1 METKEIHSILDSYQT
16 GMAQPDEDVQI
27 EVGGTAL
34 EQQAPKQG
42 ETAPPSFYQRMR
54 QGIRMNPTVS
64 EDYTEQALASGFGTS
79 KYDTAYTPATDV
91 EHNRALG
98 QSWFAKVGTG
108 LAKGGVTAL
117 STLINTT
124 AGTLWGVGSG
134 LYELAADTNGN
145 GRSFMDTLDAGVNN
159 WVSEQ
164 TVKLQNWSEE
174 FFPNY
179 RTQEERTDKYQKE
192 WYKHI
197 GTGNFIG
204 DSILKNFGF
213 TIGAMGGGM
222 AWSKLLSKAMSRR
235 LAGNIM
241 KGVVAAADGD
251 EAATA
256 ELTRAL
262 EALKRGTVV
271 GVDASKLSGN
281 MLKAARQLNRA
292 EARLQLYG
300 ATISAMGE
308 GTVEGLMAK
317 DEFLQEQ
324 NTRIEQQFADEY
336 AAAEQT
342 VLASGNPE
350 FVRKRLYIQPDGSL
364 EPRLVLTPR
373 GEEERDRLRQEAA
386 DKYSDLTRFAEEQGE
401 RLASTTYLLN
411 LPILT
416 VSNVIQFGR
425 LFSGGWKTNRANAV
439 RGGMTINGDEI
450 TGAYRPKGS
459 VWGRTILN
467 SLKVAGTESAEEMLQ
482 GVASSGTKEVAR
494 HRLSSF
500 NDMGYDDEATH
511 SVRSWFSDMYSG
523 GVEYLADPKNWQ
535 EGFLGALTGL
545 FGIPGR
551 KWHGGIPEALR
562 DARDATRSSKEAADA
577 LNARVNSK
585 EFQDLWRGYIRHLK
599 FDNDMGRATTEDN
612 QYAWHT
618 ANDAQLISDVMMFAD
633 AGRLDDLDQLVSHY
647 GSISTA
653 DAQGIREILKGDG
666 KAADDFVKNA
676 SDSEVVERVKKQAD
690 KIKET
695 IQEYKDMYDAL
706 LARAPMGASDEFLR
720 ELVFTAQQV
729 KAFDRRFLQM
739 LGETLTAIDPFL
751 EAISSVNTE
760 TGEALTEEE
769 SKQRYEALRNN
780 YERIFAGTLIPVNL
794 PKDMQKSIDDSLNL
808 LEEMTKD
815 DTELHTK
822 VTDMRKLADD
832 RRNFYEKLRT
842 LQEPK
847 AQERFEEEAVTQE
860 RVDDAA
866 DEAAIQQETNELDT
880 LDKVKESYFKI
891 INAKERAQY
900 ADDLRRV
907 EDSNPSVKKFLE
919 IKRKYD
925 AFRKYIESNP
935 ITSPD
940 ITVNYAM
947 TYGLV
952 DDLLRNA
959 KNPEDFDTLPD
970 YMFPSEENFDS
981 RNTSILGLKSPTAYK
996 NAIAAVRKSMQEFLQ
1011 LESDTETRKTISPT
1025 PLEFTPAP
1033 ESVSEPTGRDAA
1045 QPGSLVPTPE
1055 PERKDDSSTEK
1066 SEVSVTFTG
1075 RAGDERTATYTL
1087 NKNGNGFEAGVK
1099 EGSNKLTVD
1108 VADMIDA
1115 GLSKGDFLV
1124 VEGLNESEFENG
1136 TFALATVNVDKDG
1149 SVTINGTINGK
1160 IAGILGSR
1168 GSDTKSVLRAIAP
1181 ELAKAL
1187 GVSETTETESSESE
1201 KADEDT
1207 QVESEVTKEEAG
1219 AAEAAAYDMV
1229 PDVPQS
1235 MQDERLTPN
1244 GTHYQ
1249 TPYYR
1254 TSVPEISTTEA
1265 KNARE
1270 AMKNKYWDARSKADL
1285 SDFVLSHPE
1294 YAPVWNALEQRGA
1307 FRYTATKLR
1316 VGDDILLAIDPKFP
1330 KYNGEDQILVCTR
1343 DSEGKLQVL
1352 NTLSY
1357 QGNQYFGLYAL
1368 RGRVKDEYDK
1378 FSKRNPNGVFVFS
1391 KKSRVWGLRGGL
1403 IDYDYSGKTENAV
1416 SQMAGHEDGSVV
1428 FLNREMS
1435 PVTVVGDGSLAE
1447 NNSGVLQNIID
1458 KSKQAKK
1465 GDKDKNTRVGTL
1477 YFLSQTGRGA
1487 VPIALNVRHF
1497 NEENMETDTPT
1508 FQKIRDSIS
1517 RIADI
1522 VRGVDM
1528 MPTVREFNDVVTE
1541 PVLDA
1546 EGNPVVDESG
1556 NPTTQPV
1563 METVLDENGKPVL
1576 DENGKETTRE
1586 KTEKVRRTET
1596 WEEFS
1601 ERQKEQIE
1609 EQNRKLHEELK
1620 TLRQE
1625 LDIHKWFFNI
1635 EEVNVKN
1642 DDGTT
1647 GTMVA
1652 LRVNNG
1658 AAAAEAG
1665 EQQKSYLIRPNQ
1677 ATDNQM
1683 LKFFA
1688 KLDCAV
1694 DVRLKAPEKSTDKTD
1709 KAANA
1714 ADKANI
1720 LAAFKKRVSDLFNEG
1735 VLTTNARKLHPK
1747 GTDFYFDAW
1756 DDAQHEFRPLTTA
1769 QAMLR
1774 EEQNRQE
1781 VEEQQIAE
1789 EGDGVPVIPEDA
1801 ESVEVVQRKD
1811 ENQSSESSPT
1821 EADVISMSGTQNN
1834 TSRFSLGAFDSSTS
1848 QQESQGT
1855 AADESGQTEQ
1865 EGQESEHKSEADRQ
1879 LDEIITKTYDELDA
1893 ADKKYLDKRGYSD
1906 ELYDTLNAE
1915 AKRKLWICM
1924 F

>member
-34 EQQAPKQG
+34 EQQAPEQ
-42 ETAPPSFYQRMR
+42 EEIAQPSFYQRMR
-54 QGIRMNPTVS
+54 QGIRTNPTVS

-159 WVSEQ
+159 WISEQ

-179 RTQEERTDKYQKE
+179 RTQEERADKYQKE

-197 GTGNFIG
+197 YTGNFIG

-439 RGGMTINGDEI
+439 RGRMTINGDEI

-599 FDNDMGRATTEDN
+599 FDNDMGRATAEDN

-647 GSISTA
+647 GSILEAS
-653 DAQGIREILKGDG
+653 DVQGIREMLKGDG

-676 SDSEVVERVKKQAD
+676 SDIDIAMRVKKQAD

-695 IQEYKDMYDAL
+695 IHEYKDMYDAL
-706 LARAPMGASDEFLR
+706 SARAPMGASDEFLR

-794 PKDMQKSIDDSLNL
+794 PKNMQKSIDDSLNL
-808 LEEMTKD
+808 LDETTKD
-815 DTELHTK
+815 DAELHTK
-822 VTDMRKLADD
+822 ITDMRKLADD

-996 NAIAAVRKSMQEFLQ
+996 NAIAAVRQSMQEFLQ
-1011 LESDTETRKTISPT
+1011 LESDTETRNTISPT

-1033 ESVSEPTGRDAA
+1033 ETVSEPTGRDAA

-1055 PERKDDSSTEK
+1055 PERKDDSSIEK
-1066 SEVSVTFTG
+1066 PEVSVTFTG
-1075 RAGDERTATYTL
+1075 KAGDERTATYTL

-1115 GLSKGDFLV
+1115 GLSEGDFLV

-1136 TFALATVNVDKDG
+1136 TFALDTVNVDKDG
-1149 SVTINGTINGK
+1149 DVTLNGTINGK
-1160 IAGILGSR
+1160 TAGILGSR

-1201 KADEDT
+1201 EAEEDT
-1207 QVESEVTKEEAG
+1207 QVESEVTKAEAG
-1219 AAEAAAYDMV
+1219 AAEAAAYGMV

-1244 GTHYQ
+1244 GIHYQ

-1265 KNARE
+1265 RKARE
-1270 AMKNKYWDARSKADL
+1270 AMKNSYWDARSKADL

-1316 VGDDILLAIDPKFP
+1316 VGDEILLAIDPTFP
-1330 KYNGEDQILVCTR
+1330 KYKGEDQILVCTR
-1343 DSEGKLQVL
+1343 DSDGKLQVL

-1368 RGRVKDEYDK
+1368 RDRVKAEYDK
-1378 FSKRNPNGVFVFS
+1378 FSKTNPNGIFVFS

-1458 KSKQAKK
+1458 KSKQAEK
-1465 GDKDKNTRVGTL
+1465 GDKEKKTRVGTL

-1497 NEENMETDTPT
+1497 NEENMETDTPI
-1508 FQKIRDSIS
+1508 FQKIRESIS

-1541 PVLDA
+1541 PVLNT
-1546 EGNPVVDESG
+1546 E
-1556 NPTTQPV
+1556 
-1563 METVLDENGKPVL
+1563 GKPVL

-1586 KTEKVRRTET
+1586 NTEKVTRTET
-1596 WEEFS
+1596 WEEFG
-1601 ERQKEQIE
+1601 ERQKVQIE
-1609 EQNRKLHEELK
+1609 EQNKKLHDELK

-1658 AAAAEAG
+1658 AAAAKAG

-1688 KLDCAV
+1688 KLDCTV
-1694 DVRLKAPEKSTDKTD
+1694 DVRLQTPKKGIQEAGT
-1709 KAANA
+1709 A
-1714 ADKANI
+1714 ADI
-1720 LAAFKKRVSDLFNEG
+1720 AAEAEALSVFKNRVSELFNEG
-1735 VLTTNARKLHPK
+1735 VLTTNARTLHPK

-1756 DDAQHEFRPLTTA
+1756 DDTQQEFRPLTTA
-1769 QAMLR
+1769 QVMLR
-1774 EEQNRQE
+1774 KEQDRQE

-1789 EGDGVPVIPEDA
+1789 KNNSVPVIPEGV
-1801 ESVEVVQRKD
+1801 ESVEEILNGDKVNASD
-1811 ENQSSESSPT
+1811 YIP
-1821 EADVISMSGTQNN
+1821 DD
-1834 TSRFSLGAFDSSTS
+1834 SLLFGD
-1848 QQESQGT
+1848 ESQSGDG
-1855 AADESGQTEQ
+1855 ADIAGILNQNSERDGYAKTSEESKHTNPGKT
-1865 EGQESEHKSEADRQ
+1865 ESEHKSEADRQ

-1893 ADKKYLDKRGYSD
+1893 ADKKYLEKMGYS
-1906 ELYDTLNAE
+1906 EETYNAMTPE
-1915 AKRKLWICM
+1915 VRRKLWICM

>member
-1 METKEIHSILDSYQT
+1 MESKEIHSILDSYQT

-34 EQQAPKQG
+34 EQQAPEQE

-54 QGIRMNPTVS
+54 QGIRMSPTVS

-197 GTGNFIG
+197 YTGNFIG

-599 FDNDMGRATTEDN
+599 FDNDMGRATADDN

-647 GSISTA
+647 GSLSAA
-653 DAQGIREILKGDG
+653 DAQGIRDMLKGDG

-676 SDSEVVERVKKQAD
+676 SDNEIVERVKKQAD

-706 LARAPMGASDEFLR
+706 SARAPMGASDEFLR

-808 LEEMTKD
+808 LDEMTKD
-815 DTELHTK
+815 DAELHTK

-907 EDSNPSVKKFLE
+907 EDSNPSVKKFLD

-996 NAIAAVRKSMQEFLQ
+996 NAIAAVRQSMQEFLQ

-1055 PERKDDSSTEK
+1055 PERKDDSSIEK

-1075 RAGDERTATYTL
+1075 KAGDERTATYTI
-1087 NKNGNGFEAGVK
+1087 NKNSKGFEASVK

-1115 GLSKGDFLV
+1115 GLSRSDFLV
-1124 VEGLNESEFENG
+1124 VGGLNESEFENG
-1136 TFALATVNVDKDG
+1136 TFALNTVNVDKDG
-1149 SVTINGTINGK
+1149 SVTLNGTINGK

-1187 GVSETTETESSESE
+1187 GVSETTETESSELE
-1201 KADEDT
+1201 EADEDI
-1207 QVESEVTKEEAG
+1207 QVESEVTKDGAG

-1270 AMKNKYWDARSKADL
+1270 AMKNNYWDARSKADL

-1316 VGDDILLAIDPKFP
+1316 VGDDILLAIDPTFP
-1330 KYNGEDQILVCTR
+1330 KYKGEDQILICTR
-1343 DSEGKLQVL
+1343 DSEGRLQVL

-1447 NNSGVLQNIID
+1447 NNSGVLQNIIN
-1458 KSKQAKK
+1458 KSKQTKK
-1465 GDKDKNTRVGTL
+1465 TGKDETRNRAGTL

-1528 MPTVREFNDVVTE
+1528 LPTVREFNDVVTE

-1546 EGNPVVDESG
+1546 EGNPVLDESG
-1556 NPTTQPV
+1556 NPATQPV
-1563 METVLDENGKPVL
+1563 METVLDENGRPVL

-1635 EEVNVKN
+1635 EEVNVRN

-1647 GTMVA
+1647 GTMIA

-1694 DVRLKAPEKSTDKTD
+1694 DVRLRTPSRRPGATQTSIVEAQKQNLD
-1709 KAANA
+1709 
-1714 ADKANI
+1714 
-1720 LAAFKKRVSDLFNEG
+1720 AFKNRVSELFNEG
-1735 VLTTNARKLHPK
+1735 ILTTNARKLHPK

-1789 EGDGVPVIPEDA
+1789 EIDSVPVIPEDA

-1821 EADVISMSGTQNN
+1821 EAYVISMSGTQNN

-1855 AADESGQTEQ
+1855 AVDESGQTEQ
-1865 EGQESEHKSEADRQ
+1865 EGQESEHKSEADIQSDGLERNTFSEQ
-1879 LDEIITKTYDELDA
+1879 PEIIHKWILEQMTAGEF
-1893 ADKKYLDKRGYSD
+1893 
-1906 ELYDTLNAE
+1906 DTMSVSEREKVL
-1915 AKRKLWICM
+1915 RCL
-1924 F
+1924 

>member
-1 METKEIHSILDSYQT
+1 MKTKDIHSVLDSYQT
-16 GMAQPDEDVQI
+16 GIAQPDEDVQI
-27 EVGGTAL
+27 EVGGTSL
-34 EQQAPKQG
+34 EQQAQ
-42 ETAPPSFYQRMR
+42 EQNEIVQPSFYQRIR
-54 QGIRMNPTVS
+54 QGIRTNPTVS

-91 EHNRALG
+91 EHNRALE

-174 FFPNY
+174 FFTNY

-256 ELTRAL
+256 ELARAL
-262 EALKRGTVV
+262 EAIKRGTVV
-271 GVDASKLSGN
+271 GVDASKLSDN
-281 MLKAARQLNRA
+281 MLKAARQLNMA

-308 GTVEGLMAK
+308 GAVEGLMAK

-342 VLASGNPE
+342 VLESGNPE
-350 FVRKRLYIQPDGSL
+350 FVKKRLYIQPDGSL
-364 EPRLVLTPR
+364 EPRMVLTPR

-439 RGGMTINGDEI
+439 RGGITVNGDEI

-511 SVRSWFSDMYSG
+511 SVSSWFSDMYSG
-523 GVEYLADPKNWQ
+523 GVEYLADSKNWQ

-599 FDNDMGRATTEDN
+599 FDNDMGRATAEDN

-647 GSISTA
+647 GSISAA
-653 DAQGIREILKGDG
+653 DAQGIRDMLKGDG

-676 SDSEVVERVKKQAD
+676 SDSEVVDRVKKQAN

-706 LARAPMGASDEFLR
+706 SARAPMGASDEFLR

-769 SKQRYEALRNN
+769 SRQRYEVLRNN

-794 PKDMQKSIDDSLNL
+794 PKDMQKSIEDSLDL
-808 LEEMTKD
+808 LDEVTKD
-815 DTELHTK
+815 DAELHAK
-822 VTDMRKLADD
+822 VTDMKKLADD
-832 RRNFYEKLRT
+832 RRDFYEKLRT

-847 AQERFEEEAVTQE
+847 AQEKFDEEAVTQE
-860 RVDDAA
+860 KVDDAA
-866 DEAAIQQETNELDT
+866 EEAAVRQETNELDT
-880 LDKVKESYFKI
+880 LDKVKEAYFKI

-935 ITSPD
+935 ITSSD

-996 NAIAAVRKSMQEFLQ
+996 NAIAAVRQSMQEFLQ

-1033 ESVSEPTGRDAA
+1033 ETVSEPTGRDAA
-1045 QPGSLVPTPE
+1045 QPGSLIPTPE
-1055 PERKDDSSTEK
+1055 PEKKNDSSTEQT
-1066 SEVSVTFTG
+1066 EVSVKFTG
-1075 RAGDERTATYTL
+1075 KAGDERTATYTI
-1087 NKNGNGFEAGVK
+1087 KKWEGGFEASVK
-1099 EGSNKLTVD
+1099 EGSNKLIAD

-1115 GLSKGDFLV
+1115 GLSESDFLV
-1124 VEGLNESEFENG
+1124 PDGLGESEFEDG
-1136 TFALATVNVDKDG
+1136 TFALDTVNVDKDG
-1149 SVTINGTINGK
+1149 NVNLNGTINGK
-1160 IAGILGSR
+1160 TAGILGSR
-1168 GSDTKSVLRAIAP
+1168 GSDTKSVLIAISP

-1187 GVSETTETESSESE
+1187 GVSETTETESSESGE
-1201 KADEDT
+1201 ADEDT

-1265 KNARE
+1265 RKARE
-1270 AMKNKYWDARSKADL
+1270 AMKNNYWDARSKADL

-1316 VGDDILLAIDPKFP
+1316 VGDDILLAIDPTFP
-1330 KYNGEDQILVCTR
+1330 KYNGEDQILICTR
-1343 DSEGKLQVL
+1343 DSEGRLQVL

-1368 RGRVKDEYDK
+1368 RGRVKAEYDK
-1378 FSKRNPNGVFVFS
+1378 FSKKNPNGVFVFS

-1435 PVTVVGDGSLAE
+1435 PVTVVGDDSLAE

-1458 KSKQAKK
+1458 KSKQTKK
-1465 GDKDKNTRVGTL
+1465 TGTTETRSRVGTL

-1487 VPIALNVRHF
+1487 VPIALNIRHF
-1497 NEENMETDTPT
+1497 NEENMETDTPI
-1508 FQKIRDSIS
+1508 FQKIRDSIY
-1517 RIADI
+1517 RIAGI
-1522 VRGVDM
+1522 VSGVDM
-1528 MPTVREFNDVVTE
+1528 MPKIREFNDVVTE

-1546 EGNPVVDESG
+1546 DGNPVVDESG
-1556 NPTTQPV
+1556 NPITKPV

-1586 KTEKVRRTET
+1586 KTEKVTRSET
-1596 WEEFS
+1596 WEEFG
-1601 ERQKEQIE
+1601 ERQNRQIE
-1609 EQNRKLHEELK
+1609 EQNRKLHDELK

-1652 LRVNNG
+1652 FRVNNG
-1658 AAAAEAG
+1658 AAAAKAG

-1677 ATDNQM
+1677 STPMQM

-1694 DVRLKAPEKSTDKTD
+1694 DVRLQTPKRERDDSKKASTDEQKQNLD
-1709 KAANA
+1709 
-1714 ADKANI
+1714 
-1720 LAAFKKRVSDLFNEG
+1720 AFKNRVSELFNEG
-1735 VLTTNARKLHPK
+1735 ILTTNARMLHPK

-1756 DDAQHEFRPLTTA
+1756 DDTQQEFRPLTTA

-1781 VEEQQIAE
+1781 VEEQQIE
-1789 EGDGVPVIPEDA
+1789 EDDNVPVIPEGTESA
-1801 ESVEVVQRKD
+1801 EVIQRKG
-1811 ENQSSESSPT
+1811 ENQSSESDDSMFFSDELQGNGMLLAAQRRTTPT
-1821 EADVISMSGTQNN
+1821 A
-1834 TSRFSLGAFDSSTS
+1834 
-1848 QQESQGT
+1848 QQESQDKST
-1855 AADESGQTEQ
+1855 DKSKQTNQ
-1865 EGQESEHKSEADRQ
+1865 GKTESEHKSEADRQ
-1879 LDEIITKTYDELDA
+1879 LDEIITKTFDELD
-1893 ADKKYLDKRGYSD
+1893 DDSKKYLGEKGYSK
-1906 ELYDTLNAE
+1906 ELYDDMNVE
-1915 AKRKLWICM
+1915 SRRKLWICM

>member
-1 METKEIHSILDSYQT
+1 MKTKEIHSVLDSYQT
-16 GMAQPDEDVQI
+16 GIAQPDEDVQI
-27 EVGGTAL
+27 ELGGTSL
-34 EQQAPKQG
+34 EQQAQ
-42 ETAPPSFYQRMR
+42 EQNEIVPPSFYQRIR
-54 QGIRMNPTVS
+54 QGIRTNPTVS

-79 KYDTAYTPATDV
+79 KYDTAYTPETDV
-91 EHNRALG
+91 ENNRALE

-213 TIGAMGGGM
+213 TIGAMGGGR

-256 ELTRAL
+256 ELARAL
-262 EALKRGTVV
+262 EAMKRGTVV

-308 GTVEGLMAK
+308 GVVEGLMAK

-350 FVRKRLYIQPDGSL
+350 FVKKRLYIQSDGSL

-373 GEEERDRLRQEAA
+373 GEEERNRLRQEAA

-439 RGGMTINGDEI
+439 SGGMTVNGDEI

-467 SLKVAGTESAEEMLQ
+467 SLKVAGIESAEEMLQ

-523 GVEYLADPKNWQ
+523 GVEYLADSKNWQ

-551 KWHGGIPEALR
+551 KWHGGIPEKFR

-599 FDNDMGRATTEDN
+599 FDNDMGRATAEDN

-647 GSISTA
+647 GSLSAA
-653 DAQGIREILKGDG
+653 DAQGIRDMLKGDG

-676 SDSEVVERVKKQAD
+676 SDSEVVDRVKKQAD

-706 LARAPMGASDEFLR
+706 SARAPMGASDEFIR
-720 ELVFTAQQV
+720 ELVFTAQQI

-751 EAISSVNTE
+751 DAISSVNTE

-794 PKDMQKSIDDSLNL
+794 PKDMQKSIDDSLDL
-808 LEEMTKD
+808 LGEMTKD
-815 DTELHTK
+815 DAELHAK
-822 VTDMRKLADD
+822 VTDMKKLADD
-832 RRNFYEKLRT
+832 RRDFYEKLRT
-842 LQEPK
+842 LQEPN
-847 AQERFEEEAVTQE
+847 AQEKFDEEAVTQE
-860 RVDDAA
+860 KVDDAA
-866 DEAAIQQETNELDT
+866 EEAAVRQETNELDT
-880 LDKVKESYFKI
+880 LDKVKEAYFKI

-935 ITSPD
+935 ITSSD

-959 KNPEDFDTLPD
+959 KNPDDFDTLPD

-996 NAIAAVRKSMQEFLQ
+996 NAIAAVRQSMQEFLQ
-1011 LESDTETRKTISPT
+1011 LESDTETRKTISQT

-1033 ESVSEPTGRDAA
+1033 ETVSEPTGRDAA

-1055 PERKDDSSTEK
+1055 PGKKNDSNTEQM
-1066 SEVSVTFTG
+1066 EVSVKFTG
-1075 RAGDERTATYTL
+1075 KAGDERIATYTIRK
-1087 NKNGNGFEAGVK
+1087 KNNGFEASVK
-1099 EGSNKLTVD
+1099 EGSNKLTAD
-1108 VADMIDA
+1108 VADMIDT
-1115 GLSKGDFLV
+1115 GLSESDFLV
-1124 VEGLNESEFENG
+1124 SEGLSESEFEDG
-1136 TFALATVNVDKDG
+1136 TFALNTVTVDKDG
-1149 SVTINGTINGK
+1149 NVNLNGTINGK
-1160 IAGILGSR
+1160 NAGILGSR
-1168 GSDTKSVLRAIAP
+1168 GSDTKSVLKTIAP
-1181 ELAKAL
+1181 ELAEAL
-1187 GVSETTETESSESE
+1187 GVSETAETESSESE
-1201 KADEDT
+1201 EAEGDT
-1207 QVESEVTKEEAG
+1207 QVESEVTKDDAW

-1265 KNARE
+1265 RKARE
-1270 AMKNKYWDARSKADL
+1270 AMKNNYWDARSKADL

-1316 VGDDILLAIDPKFP
+1316 VGDDILLAIDPTFP
-1330 KYNGEDQILVCTR
+1330 KYNGEDQILICTR
-1343 DSEGKLQVL
+1343 DSEGRLQVL

-1368 RGRVKDEYDK
+1368 RGIVKAEYDK
-1378 FSKRNPNGVFVFS
+1378 FSKKNPNGVFVFS

-1428 FLNREMS
+1428 FLNRDMS
-1435 PVTVVGDGSLAE
+1435 PVTVVGDDSLAE
-1447 NNSGVLQNIID
+1447 NNSGVLQNIIN
-1458 KSKQAKK
+1458 KSKQTKK
-1465 GDKDKNTRVGTL
+1465 TGTTETRSRVGTL

-1487 VPIALNVRHF
+1487 VPIALNIRHF
-1497 NEENMETDTPT
+1497 NEENMETDTPI
-1508 FQKIRDSIS
+1508 FQKIRDSIY
-1517 RIADI
+1517 RIAGI
-1522 VRGVDM
+1522 VSGVDI
-1528 MPTVREFNDVVTE
+1528 MPKVREFNDVVTE

-1546 EGNPVVDESG
+1546 DGNPVVDESG
-1556 NPTTQPV
+1556 NPTTKPV

-1586 KTEKVRRTET
+1586 KTEKVTRSET
-1596 WEEFS
+1596 WEEFV
-1601 ERQKEQIE
+1601 ERQNGQIE
-1609 EQNRKLHEELK
+1609 EQNRKLHDELK
-1620 TLRQE
+1620 ILRQE

-1658 AAAAEAG
+1658 AAAAKAG

-1677 ATDNQM
+1677 STPMQM

-1694 DVRLKAPEKSTDKTD
+1694 DVRLQASKKGTQEAETASDITSE
-1709 KAANA
+1709 
-1714 ADKANI
+1714 ADA
-1720 LAAFKKRVSDLFNEG
+1720 LSAFKNRVSELFNEG
-1735 VLTTNARKLHPK
+1735 ILTTNARMLHPK

-1756 DDAQHEFRPLTTA
+1756 DDTQQEFRPLTTA
-1769 QAMLR
+1769 QVMLR

-1781 VEEQQIAE
+1781 VEEQQIE
-1789 EGDGVPVIPEDA
+1789 EDNNVPVIPEGTESA
-1801 ESVEVVQRKD
+1801 EVIQRNG
-1811 ENQSSESSPT
+1811 ENQSSASDDSMFFSDELQGNVMLLAAQRRTTPT
-1821 EADVISMSGTQNN
+1821 A
-1834 TSRFSLGAFDSSTS
+1834 
-1848 QQESQGT
+1848 QQESQDKST
-1855 AADESGQTEQ
+1855 DESKQTNQ
-1865 EGQESEHKSEADRQ
+1865 GKTESEHKSEADRQ

-1893 ADKKYLDKRGYSD
+1893 DSKKYLGEKGYSK
-1906 ELYDTLNAE
+1906 EVYNAMTPE
-1915 AKRKLWICM
+1915 TRRKLWICM

>member
-1 METKEIHSILDSYQT
+1 MKTKEIHSVLDSYQT
-16 GMAQPDEDVQI
+16 GIAQPDEDVQI
-27 EVGGTAL
+27 ELGGTSL
-34 EQQAPKQG
+34 EQQAQ
-42 ETAPPSFYQRMR
+42 EQNEIVPPSFYQRIR
-54 QGIRMNPTVS
+54 QGIRTNPTVS

-79 KYDTAYTPATDV
+79 KYDTAYTPETDV
-91 EHNRALG
+91 ENNRALE

-256 ELTRAL
+256 ELARAL
-262 EALKRGTVV
+262 EAMKRGTVV

-308 GTVEGLMAK
+308 GAVEGLMAK

-350 FVRKRLYIQPDGSL
+350 FVKKRLYIQSDGSL

-373 GEEERDRLRQEAA
+373 GEEERNRLRQEAA

-439 RGGMTINGDEI
+439 SGGMTVNGDEI

-523 GVEYLADPKNWQ
+523 GVEYLADSKNWQ

-551 KWHGGIPEALR
+551 KWHGGIPEEFR

-599 FDNDMGRATTEDN
+599 FDNDMGRATAEDN

-647 GSISTA
+647 GSLSAA
-653 DAQGIREILKGDG
+653 DAQGIRDMLKGDG

-676 SDSEVVERVKKQAD
+676 SDSEVVDRVKKQAD

-706 LARAPMGASDEFLR
+706 SARAPMGASDEFIR

-751 EAISSVNTE
+751 DAISSVNTE

-794 PKDMQKSIDDSLNL
+794 PKDMQKSIDDSLDL
-808 LEEMTKD
+808 LGEMTKD
-815 DTELHTK
+815 DAELHAK
-822 VTDMRKLADD
+822 VTDMKKLADD
-832 RRNFYEKLRT
+832 RRDFYEKLRT
-842 LQEPK
+842 LQEPN
-847 AQERFEEEAVTQE
+847 AQEKFDEEAVTQE
-860 RVDDAA
+860 KVDDAA
-866 DEAAIQQETNELDT
+866 EEAAVRQETNELDT
-880 LDKVKESYFKI
+880 LDKVKEAYFKI

-935 ITSPD
+935 ITSSD

-959 KNPEDFDTLPD
+959 KNPDDFDTLPD

-996 NAIAAVRKSMQEFLQ
+996 NAIAAVRQSMQEFLQ

-1033 ESVSEPTGRDAA
+1033 ETVSEPTGRDAA

-1055 PERKDDSSTEK
+1055 PGKKNDSNTEQM
-1066 SEVSVTFTG
+1066 EVSVKFTG
-1075 RAGDERTATYTL
+1075 KAGDERIATYTIRK
-1087 NKNGNGFEAGVK
+1087 KNNGFEASVK
-1099 EGSNKLTVD
+1099 EGSNKLTAD
-1108 VADMIDA
+1108 VADMIDT
-1115 GLSKGDFLV
+1115 GLSESDFLV
-1124 VEGLNESEFENG
+1124 SEGLSESEFEDG
-1136 TFALATVNVDKDG
+1136 TFALNTVTVDKDG
-1149 SVTINGTINGK
+1149 NVNLNGTINGK
-1160 IAGILGSR
+1160 NAGILGSR
-1168 GSDTKSVLRAIAP
+1168 GSDTKSVLKTIAP
-1181 ELAKAL
+1181 ELAEAL
-1187 GVSETTETESSESE
+1187 GVSETAETESSESE
-1201 KADEDT
+1201 EAEGDT
-1207 QVESEVTKEEAG
+1207 QVESEVTKDDAW

-1265 KNARE
+1265 RKARE
-1270 AMKNKYWDARSKADL
+1270 AMKNNYWDARSKADL

-1316 VGDDILLAIDPKFP
+1316 VGDDILLAIDPTFP
-1330 KYNGEDQILVCTR
+1330 KYNGEDQILICTR
-1343 DSEGKLQVL
+1343 DSEGRLQVL

-1368 RGRVKDEYDK
+1368 RGRVKAEYDK
-1378 FSKRNPNGVFVFS
+1378 FSKKNPNGVFVFS

-1428 FLNREMS
+1428 FLNRDMS
-1435 PVTVVGDGSLAE
+1435 PVTVVGDDSLAE
-1447 NNSGVLQNIID
+1447 NNSGVLQNIIN
-1458 KSKQAKK
+1458 KSKQTKK
-1465 GDKDKNTRVGTL
+1465 TGTTETRSRVGTL

-1487 VPIALNVRHF
+1487 VPIALNIRHF
-1497 NEENMETDTPT
+1497 NEENMETDTPI
-1508 FQKIRDSIS
+1508 FQKIRDSIY
-1517 RIADI
+1517 RIAGI
-1522 VRGVDM
+1522 VSGVDI
-1528 MPTVREFNDVVTE
+1528 MPKVREFNDVVTE

-1546 EGNPVVDESG
+1546 DGNPVVDESG
-1556 NPTTQPV
+1556 NPTTKPV

-1586 KTEKVRRTET
+1586 KTEKVTRSET
-1596 WEEFS
+1596 WEEFV
-1601 ERQKEQIE
+1601 ERQNGQIE
-1609 EQNRKLHEELK
+1609 EQNRKLHDELK
-1620 TLRQE
+1620 ILRQE

-1658 AAAAEAG
+1658 AAAAKAG

-1677 ATDNQM
+1677 STPMQM

-1694 DVRLKAPEKSTDKTD
+1694 DVRLQTSKKGTQEAETASDITSE
-1709 KAANA
+1709 
-1714 ADKANI
+1714 ADA
-1720 LAAFKKRVSDLFNEG
+1720 LSAFKNRVSELFNEG
-1735 VLTTNARKLHPK
+1735 ILTTNARMLHPK

-1756 DDAQHEFRPLTTA
+1756 DDTQQEFRPLTTA
-1769 QAMLR
+1769 QVMLR

-1781 VEEQQIAE
+1781 VEEQQIE
-1789 EGDGVPVIPEDA
+1789 EDDNVPVIPEGTESA
-1801 ESVEVVQRKD
+1801 EVIQRNG
-1811 ENQSSESSPT
+1811 ENQSSASDDSMFFSDELQGNVMLLAAQRRTTPT
-1821 EADVISMSGTQNN
+1821 A
-1834 TSRFSLGAFDSSTS
+1834 
-1848 QQESQGT
+1848 QQESQDKST
-1855 AADESGQTEQ
+1855 DESKQTNQ
-1865 EGQESEHKSEADRQ
+1865 GKTESEHKSEADRQ

-1893 ADKKYLDKRGYSD
+1893 DSKKYLGEKGYSK
-1906 ELYDTLNAE
+1906 EVYNAMTPE
-1915 AKRKLWICM
+1915 TRRKLWICM